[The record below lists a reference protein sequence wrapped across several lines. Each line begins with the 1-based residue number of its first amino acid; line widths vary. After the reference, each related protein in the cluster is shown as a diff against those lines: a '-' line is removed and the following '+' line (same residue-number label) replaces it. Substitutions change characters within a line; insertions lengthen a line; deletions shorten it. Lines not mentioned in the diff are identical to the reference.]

1 LKEFWSVDVDPTT
14 AALEHEREQA
24 TKVKNIQTVE
34 LGKYEIETWY
44 FVCVVYVCLCIHVSV
59 CVCVWCGVCVCLF
72 AVCVGVCGVFR
83 CV

>member
-1 LKEFWSVDVDPTT
+1 MDVDPTT

-44 FVCVVYVCLCIHVSV
+44 CV
-59 CVCVWCGVCVCLF
+59 CVCVRARACVCVSM
-72 AVCVGVCGVFR
+72 
-83 CV
+83 

>member
-1 LKEFWSVDVDPTT
+1 VDVDPTT

-44 FVCVVYVCLCIHVSV
+44 FVCVCGWVWVF
-59 CVCVWCGVCVCLF
+59 VWCFCVF
-72 AVCVGVCGVFR
+72 IFVCVGVW

>member
-1 LKEFWSVDVDPTT
+1 MREFLAVDVDPTT

-44 FVCVVYVCLCIHVSV
+44 FVCVV
-59 CVCVWCGVCVCLF
+59 CVCVSMSVCACVFGVVFVCVCL
-72 AVCVGVCGVFR
+72 R